1 MSRMSRNPA
10 VTSMPVFA
18 PRRSMTALVT
28 RVVPCAIVSTS
39 AMGTSSRRRRAA
51 VPSITTI
58 EGSAG
63 VVRRLSTA
71 ISLPLSS
78 NSAKSVNV
86 PPMSMPSRQVKV
98 FASEN

>member
-1 MSRMSRNPA
+1 
-10 VTSMPVFA
+10 
-18 PRRSMTALVT
+18 MTALVT
-28 RVVPCAIVSTS
+28 SVVPCAMVSTS

-51 VPSITTI
+51 VPSITAI

-63 VVRRLSTA
+63 VVRRFSTA

-86 PPMSMPSRQVKV
+86 PPMSTPSRQVKV
-98 FASEN
+98 WASRN